1 MTMNT
6 QEAAL
11 DAESFHRLRKF
22 ADLPAGRIAYVEQG
36 RGPAA
41 VFVHGVPLN
50 GFHWRHVMAGLSD
63 MRRCI
68 APDLMGLGYTE
79 IGASQDV
86 SFTAQAEMLRQF
98 IDKLGLDRIDLVG
111 NDSGGAIS
119 QIFAAKHPARL
130 RTLTLTN
137 CDVHDGWP
145 PQAVLPMIEAARR
158 GTLADNYRER
168 MIDPE
173 ARRKGFGRGYADP
186 NVLTDEVIRVYLEP
200 VLANEARKL
209 DFHRYWMA
217 FDCAQT
223 VAIESGLRA
232 LEAPTLIVW
241 GLNDMFFGLEWAYWL
256 KNTIPGAVDVV
267 EVPGAKLFFPEDRP
281 AALIEPLRQFLG
293 RR

>member
-1 MTMNT
+1 MTTNT